1 VSAAPTVVA
10 LTATFWQEG
19 ERMPQQSRA
28 RRSISFIRRSAVLI
42 VAIAAVASTGLAQP
56 TPVAAAGPKV
66 VVIVGPTHSS
76 TQKYIDRANVI
87 AAQAASYGAS
97 VVKVYTPHATWA
109 KVAAAAQ
116 GARLLVYLGHGNGWP
131 SPWGPWNDT
140 TKDGFGLNPYDGS
153 GFSSPVKYYG
163 ESYIRST
170 IKLAPGAVVLL
181 NHLCYASGNSEPGY
195 PEPTWDVAR
204 QRVDNFAAGF
214 LRAGAGA
221 VIADGHTD
229 LSHEIAWILGSGSRN
244 LVNTWKADREA
255 NGHLRTFASKRTTG
269 YTNYIDPEYASSGF
283 YRALTT
289 TPTFT
294 VGAGAGTTLATVSS
308 TVLRART
315 TTAVILRAAP
325 STGGTALTTLATGT
339 TVTVSGPLRTDATG
353 QTWAPVTTS
362 TGKSGYIAA
371 WLASFSGSAATTV
384 NLNLRSSPSTGASI
398 VAVLGAGTRV
408 TVTGSTKDASY
419 RVWFSVKTSTGTA
432 GWAAAWLMKP

>member
-28 RRSISFIRRSAVLI
+28 RRSISFIRRSAVL
-42 VAIAAVASTGLAQP
+42 VLAIAAAASTGLAQP
-56 TPVAAAGPKV
+56 APVAAAGPKV

-87 AAQAASYGAS
+87 ASKAASYGAS

-116 GARLLVYLGHGNGWP
+116 GAKLLVYLGHGNGWP

-163 ESYIRST
+163 ESYVKTTIR
-170 IKLAPGAVVLL
+170 LAPGAVVLL

-195 PEPTWDVAR
+195 AEPTWDVAR

-214 LRAGAGA
+214 ISAGAGA

-229 LSHEIAWILGSGSRN
+229 LSHELAWILGSGSRN
-244 LVNTWKADREA
+244 LANTWKADSEA
-255 NGHLRTFASKRTTG
+255 NGHLRTFASGRRTG
-269 YTNYIDPEYASSGF
+269 FVNYIDPENASSAF

-289 TPTFT
+289 TSTFT
-294 VGAGAGTTLATVSS
+294 VGADAGATLTTTTS
-308 TVLRART
+308 TALRAKT
-315 TTAVILRAAP
+315 TTSVILRSSP
-325 STGGTALTTLATGT
+325 STSGSALMTLASGA
-339 TVTVSGPLRTDATG
+339 TVTVSGQLRTDASG
-353 QTWAPVTTS
+353 RTWAPVKTS
-362 TGKSGYIAA
+362 TGRSGYIAA
-371 WLASFSGSAATTV
+371 WLATFSGSAATVTT
-384 NLNLRSSPSTGASI
+384 LNLRSSPSTSASI
-398 VAVLGAGTRV
+398 VAVLGPGSRV
-408 TVTGSTKDASY
+408 TVTGSRRDASY
-419 RVWFSVKTSTGTA
+419 RAWFSVKTSTGKS
-432 GWAAAWLMKP
+432 GWVAAWLMKP